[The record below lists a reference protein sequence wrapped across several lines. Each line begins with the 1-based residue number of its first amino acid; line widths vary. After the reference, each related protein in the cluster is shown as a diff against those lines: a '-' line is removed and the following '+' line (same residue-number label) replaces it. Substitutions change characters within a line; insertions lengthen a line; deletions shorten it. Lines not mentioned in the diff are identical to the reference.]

1 MPAITIE
8 AVMLHPTVDIRAGP
22 FVYRIQT
29 VYQALTSGFKVV
41 FKTGQPLAVGRS
53 SYSGRRMGPVIDS
66 SSTPHFSL
74 ILSKEKTPQPLHPT
88 SPTLVQCNL

>member
-8 AVMLHPTVDIRAGP
+8 AVMLHPTVDVRAGP

-53 SYSGRRMGPVIDS
+53 SDSGRRMGPVIDS
-66 SSTPHFSL
+66 SSTPLLFNS
-74 ILSKEKTPQPLHPT
+74 IQRENSST
-88 SPTLVQCNL
+88 SPSHFPNFGPM